1 MNKLKTKIKI
11 NKKDNNIVNYQEN
24 QLESFIVG
32 DITSLGKDYYSSNM
46 NILLVR

>member
-1 MNKLKTKIKI
+1 MNKQKMKIKI
-11 NKKDNNIVNYQEN
+11 SNKNNNIENYPKN